1 MSPATKP
8 LSYSLPTTW
17 AKHLRHLVVG
27 AELDHLDRFLDH
39 NGVPG
44 GPIVDLAR
52 AHDLFGAVLIFHAD
66 VALDDE
72 PPVRALHVRAGHP
85 APVLPTDQQSVDPH
99 RFNPF
104 IEGNLVQARNS
115 SLNLRLN
122 LSDLHFLWGDHLF
135 GHKDFL

>member
-44 GPIVDLAR
+44 GAIVDLAR
-52 AHDLFGAVLIFHAD
+52 AHDLFGAVLVFHAD

-72 PPVRALHVRAGHP
+72 LPVRALHVRAGHP
-85 APVLPTDQQSVDPH
+85 APVLPTDQQSDGLRRKNRPEPVFSISYAGAWSGSGSDRYPNQVDH
-99 RFNPF
+99 VWFK
-104 IEGNLVQARNS
+104 E
-115 SLNLRLN
+115 
-122 LSDLHFLWGDHLF
+122 
-135 GHKDFL
+135 